1 MKITRKEYESI
12 TTEIGER
19 LKDMMYERADK
30 LVRAQL
36 SKAEIEGF
44 LDEPSTTTIQTVY
57 EVTIMGGDLLQI
69 LGRQRRLKR
78 Q

>member
-1 MKITRKEYESI
+1 LKITRREYESI
-12 TTEIGER
+12 TAEIGER

-36 SKAEIEGF
+36 SKAEIERF
-44 LDEPSTTTIQTVY
+44 LDAPSTNIVQTVY
-57 EVTIMGGDLLQI
+57 KVTIMVGDLLQV